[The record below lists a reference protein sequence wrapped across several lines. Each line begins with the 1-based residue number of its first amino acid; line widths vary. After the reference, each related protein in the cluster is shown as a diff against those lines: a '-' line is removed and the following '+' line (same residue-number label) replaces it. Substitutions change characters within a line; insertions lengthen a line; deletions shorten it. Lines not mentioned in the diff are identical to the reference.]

1 MMRFV
6 AGVRWAVRAKDA
18 GSAHMQCHMGATED
32 AGSRRPARP
41 GGTRLI
47 VLQPLGEETPG
58 FARLETM
65 RKRILLGL
73 ALAGLV
79 VVALTGAVIQLAR
92 GQRPALLG
100 TQAA

>member
-1 MMRFV
+1 MRFV

-18 GSAHMQCHMGATED
+18 GSAHMQVIWVRLRTRARAVQRG
-32 AGSRRPARP
+32 PAAQDSSCCS
-41 GGTRLI
+41 LS
-47 VLQPLGEETPG
+47 GEERRG

-65 RKRILLGL
+65 TRKILLGL

-79 VVALTGAVIQLAR
+79 VVALTGAFVQLAR

-100 TQAA
+100 T